1 MEKVIQESV
10 KQIPIWQLK
19 DAAVRSLRNFAN
31 KQYNTLFR
39 ALGLPS
45 AFLMLIAS
53 VIDESI
59 PAKQREVIA
68 RQIEL
73 NYSENIPV
81 GVPLQTY
88 AKQYTEEKLK
98 PVLDELSTQNALDP
112 DDVSGRNSLRNRAE
126 MEVRYDEH
134 LESISK
140 LKEDGNKLVVASSHT
155 DCSQRCSPWQ
165 GRVYSLD
172 GTSGTTPDG
181 RKFVPLEEATD
192 IYYTTKAGRTY
203 KNGLLGFNCYD
214 DVTEVLTNN
223 GWKLF
228 QELTIDDLVYTL
240 NITTKISEW
249 QKPIAYYKKY
259 YVGNMVSLQSETS
272 DILVTPDHNILFNSC
287 KNKKLR
293 FKQAK
298 DWTIGTLQYAGQN
311 WNGKNLKEI
320 TIGKVKLNAKL
331 FCKLMAYYLA
341 DGSIHSKNSIKIA
354 QQNNSEMFN
363 ELKLLPFKVWHDD
376 NKIVIHSKGLHDYCL
391 PFGKCNEKYIPNEIK
406 ELSVDCLKEFID
418 GYLKTDGYISK
429 PKTINGYMRKPHK
442 TLFTTSKQ
450 MMADLC
456 EIILKCGYRPS
467 VTISRNKDKLVNFRN
482 GKYKLNYDLYI
493 IHLNYRTVISKVKKN
508 NVEYTGFVYCVEVP
522 NHTLLVKRNGKIQW
536 CGNCRH
542 YLMPYKDGLKPPKP
556 NKELERKEREIT
568 QRQRELE
575 RNVRLWRTRALE
587 YKNVDYNAYRQAK
600 EQAIKWN
607 KYYIEFSKNNGRAYY
622 PSRTKLI

>member
-1 MEKVIQESV
+1 MEKVIQESL

-39 ALGLPS
+39 VLGLPS

-126 MEVRYDEH
+126 MEVRYDNH

-140 LKEDGNKLVVASSHT
+140 LKEGGNKLVVASSHA

-203 KNGLLGFNCYD
+203 KNGLLGF
-214 DVTEVLTNN
+214 
-223 GWKLF
+223 
-228 QELTIDDLVYTL
+228 
-240 NITTKISEW
+240 
-249 QKPIAYYKKY
+249 
-259 YVGNMVSLQSETS
+259 
-272 DILVTPDHNILFNSC
+272 
-287 KNKKLR
+287 
-293 FKQAK
+293 
-298 DWTIGTLQYAGQN
+298 
-311 WNGKNLKEI
+311 
-320 TIGKVKLNAKL
+320 
-331 FCKLMAYYLA
+331 
-341 DGSIHSKNSIKIA
+341 
-354 QQNNSEMFN
+354 
-363 ELKLLPFKVWHDD
+363 
-376 NKIVIHSKGLHDYCL
+376 
-391 PFGKCNEKYIPNEIK
+391 
-406 ELSVDCLKEFID
+406 
-418 GYLKTDGYISK
+418 
-429 PKTINGYMRKPHK
+429 
-442 TLFTTSKQ
+442 
-450 MMADLC
+450 
-456 EIILKCGYRPS
+456 
-467 VTISRNKDKLVNFRN
+467 
-482 GKYKLNYDLYI
+482 
-493 IHLNYRTVISKVKKN
+493 
-508 NVEYTGFVYCVEVP
+508 
-522 NHTLLVKRNGKIQW
+522 
-536 CGNCRH
+536 NCRH

>member
-1 MEKVIQESV
+1 MERVIQESV

-19 DAAVRSLRNFAN
+19 DSAVRSLRNFAN

-73 NYSENIPV
+73 NYKENIPV

-126 MEVRYDEH
+126 MEVRYDDH

-140 LKEDGNKLVVASSHT
+140 LKEDGNKLVIASSHA

-214 DVTEVLTNN
+214 ETTEVLTND

-259 YVGNMVSLQSETS
+259 YVGEMINL
-272 DILVTPDHNILFNSC
+272 IGNNINIFVTPDHNILIDSYVFV
-287 KNKKLR
+287 KADKVV
-293 FKQAK
+293 K
-298 DWTIGTLQYAGQN
+298 DYLLLN
-311 WNGKNLKEI
+311 KNLQSEKITEI
-320 TIGKVKLNAKL
+320 
-331 FCKLMAYYLA
+331 
-341 DGSIHSKNSIKIA
+341 
-354 QQNNSEMFN
+354 
-363 ELKLLPFKVWHDD
+363 
-376 NKIVIHSKGLHDYCL
+376 NKI
-391 PFGKCNEKYIPNEIK
+391 
-406 ELSVDCLKEFID
+406 
-418 GYLKTDGYISK
+418 
-429 PKTINGYMRKPHK
+429 
-442 TLFTTSKQ
+442 
-450 MMADLC
+450 
-456 EIILKCGYRPS
+456 
-467 VTISRNKDKLVNFRN
+467 
-482 GKYKLNYDLYI
+482 NY
-493 IHLNYRTVISKVKKN
+493 N
-508 NVEYTGFVYCVEVP
+508 GFVYCIEVP

-622 PSRTKLI
+622 PSRTKII

>member
-1 MEKVIQESV
+1 MERVIQESV
-10 KQIPIWQLK
+10 KQIPIWQLR

-126 MEVRYDEH
+126 MEVRYDDH

-140 LKEDGNKLVVASSHT
+140 LKEDGNKLVIASSHA
-155 DCSQRCSPWQ
+155 DCSKRCSPWQ

-203 KNGLLGFNCYD
+203 KNGLLGF
-214 DVTEVLTNN
+214 
-223 GWKLF
+223 
-228 QELTIDDLVYTL
+228 
-240 NITTKISEW
+240 
-249 QKPIAYYKKY
+249 
-259 YVGNMVSLQSETS
+259 
-272 DILVTPDHNILFNSC
+272 
-287 KNKKLR
+287 
-293 FKQAK
+293 
-298 DWTIGTLQYAGQN
+298 
-311 WNGKNLKEI
+311 
-320 TIGKVKLNAKL
+320 
-331 FCKLMAYYLA
+331 
-341 DGSIHSKNSIKIA
+341 
-354 QQNNSEMFN
+354 
-363 ELKLLPFKVWHDD
+363 
-376 NKIVIHSKGLHDYCL
+376 
-391 PFGKCNEKYIPNEIK
+391 
-406 ELSVDCLKEFID
+406 
-418 GYLKTDGYISK
+418 
-429 PKTINGYMRKPHK
+429 
-442 TLFTTSKQ
+442 
-450 MMADLC
+450 
-456 EIILKCGYRPS
+456 
-467 VTISRNKDKLVNFRN
+467 
-482 GKYKLNYDLYI
+482 
-493 IHLNYRTVISKVKKN
+493 
-508 NVEYTGFVYCVEVP
+508 
-522 NHTLLVKRNGKIQW
+522 
-536 CGNCRH
+536 NCRH